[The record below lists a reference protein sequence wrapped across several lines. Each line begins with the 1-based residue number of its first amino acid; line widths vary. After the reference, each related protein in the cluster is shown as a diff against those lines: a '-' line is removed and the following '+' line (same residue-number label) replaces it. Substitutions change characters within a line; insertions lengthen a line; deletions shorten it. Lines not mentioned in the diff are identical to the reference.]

1 MVELKLAFPMVF
13 TGIRIAVVTSIGTA
27 VFGAVVGG
35 GGLGSVINRA
45 ILVQDMD
52 SLLKATL
59 VLMAMAVIFDMILG
73 RIEQKLN
80 EKKERITTIELT
92 SEEII

>member
-1 MVELKLAFPMVF
+1 M
-13 TGIRIAVVTSIGTA
+13 
-27 VFGAVVGG
+27 
-35 GGLGSVINRA
+35 INRA